1 MKTLKSL
8 ELGSF
13 TLSTADP
20 VLNRRLKMVDRLEQ
34 QKALAKD
41 PLHVETTYR
50 WVKNAQGVKERI
62 KLEKPI
68 RPWWKVD
75 PLGKVLLKLKY
86 GSRTLEFEKG
96 KNAFVLKSVDDLE
109 TTIDTII
116 KATKAGELDA
126 LLIDK
131 AVGRGFVKK
140 KSALL
145 RK

>member
-8 ELGSF
+8 KLGSF
-13 TLSTADP
+13 TLSTNDP
-20 VLNRRLKMVDRLEQ
+20 VLRRRLKMVDRLEQ

-96 KNAFVLKSVDDLE
+96 KNAFILQGIDELE
-109 TTIDTII
+109 TAIDVII
-116 KATKAGELDA
+116 KAVKDGDLDA
-126 LLIDK
+126 LLIDR

-140 KSALL
+140 KVANA
-145 RK
+145 

>member
-8 ELGSF
+8 KLGTF
-13 TLSTADP
+13 ALSTNDP

-41 PLHVETTYR
+41 PLHVETIYR

-68 RPWWKVD
+68 RQWWKVD
-75 PLGKVLLKLKY
+75 PTGKVLLKLKY

-96 KNAFVLKSVDDLE
+96 KNAFILDRVEDLE
-109 TTIDTII
+109 TALDTII
-116 KATKAGELDA
+116 KPN
-126 LLIDK
+126 
-131 AVGRGFVKK
+131 
-140 KSALL
+140 KS
-145 RK
+145 